1 MPLAA
6 ERKAK
11 IFKNLFLDC
20 GLMLIANGLKL
31 TDLDDDLILI
41 NKETLAEQVVGQH
54 PLYMGD
60 FF

>member
-1 MPLAA
+1 
-6 ERKAK
+6 
-11 IFKNLFLDC
+11 
-20 GLMLIANGLKL
+20 MLIANGLKL